1 VTPVAADR
9 VTVEVRPP
17 ALVEAAAGVRSAAAS
32 AGRLRAE
39 LARRRG
45 RDLAFGAAAHSF
57 AGFVVAW
64 EDELDRLGRVAGEIA
79 MAVES
84 AAADYLLTDAR
95 AAGAGP

>member
-1 VTPVAADR
+1 
-9 VTVEVRPP
+9 P

-32 AGRLRAE
+32 AGQLRAE
-39 LARRRG
+39 LARHRG
-45 RDLAFGAAAHSF
+45 HDVAFGSSAHAF

-64 EDELDRLGRVAGEIA
+64 EDELDRLGRAAGEIA
-79 MAVES
+79 LAVEA